1 MAQPQPDPMEH
12 LAPMGPLPPLV
23 SNTDPNRVLARDQP
37 PNLREAFNDFYPN
50 GLPHVYR
57 MLQTPG
63 AKGVPQTYLE
73 NYLPVGFYKNPKIE
87 AGAAFST
94 QNGLRPF
101 RYVEHLLSQRRIH
114 LWSKDEIQSVC
125 NSLRKSYWENMKS
138 MQKPH
143 CWDSLWSYFDA
154 CDIYNYGALNLWN
167 VINQLFDENQVIYM
181 DVAKEKAIE
190 TSRWAD
196 EWLRVEDND
205 KKLLQWDETK
215 GPVLRVLT
223 DEDWI
228 TLGTIDDAE
237 LVLFV
242 TNALKCRRSLLLS
255 PEKLRPDAKPNHL
268 MTSCSNKNLENWLAG
283 QRIFEPSGLPPP
295 PKVESHHGSPTSK
308 KTPAPCTMQN
318 GEHYFQSPGQQATS
332 AIEVL
337 QQSAAAAGP
346 VAPESGQAVSAGQ
359 IDKFNTTTWNTLRE
373 PPEARSKSTEPSA
386 SFNANELC
394 PSNGR
399 MDKSLGLSG
408 VHGSSTQTGSHDEDE
423 LDADTPT
430 KIRKRGHGNPR
441 ATGGQKSTV
450 TASLP
455 GSAVMRYSA
464 PILVS
469 ASAQAGNDAQQ
480 ANQATSSP
488 PKENQSRQSDKIRG
502 VETQASVIKELQKN
516 QQPNRI
522 LARSV
527 FHDQTCAQYPDNTNT
542 INRLQR
548 PYSEFHTNAV
558 AKGFPEE
565 AILLTSS
572 EMYAPLGITLHEPG
586 HHPGTFNHSI
596 QGAYSIPQPSFG
608 TSTGLGNRHPN
619 VQQPSISQ
627 KDLISNRGRTNSNGS
642 RFERFEPSDTRWPQQ
657 NQENFSGANPGFGRG
672 SYQRGAARRG
682 RRGGHNSR
690 NATAPVMQPHPGS
703 DLVHKKRDGTPWRE
717 QWRRGG
723 SNLIQVT
730 CENVQNGLTIND
742 YVPCSCQMCEARNRS
757 VYITAE
763 ACQDIPQA
771 DMLSRIKF
779 GLGERYGFVEEV
791 YPLPSKEPGRFIA
804 RFADSCSVGEALTMG
819 GGNMPEHGISVAFSP
834 ALRSKWTLSAQA
846 PTRAVSGQS
855 VDQHS
860 SIAHFSPYPFGL
872 SMANNSIT
880 SSTTPMP
887 PRIIYPPMTNAA
899 QTHNAQIW
907 SKNGG
912 QRAFSGFF
920 QPQTF
925 GHTSTARYPMS
936 DFQQFVP
943 GKPILDSTQ
952 VRAPATTQLEKCDT
966 FVDEPLQTKPPAEEA
981 LDDIRHTSQGI
992 SDSPRSDG
1000 SKSTGL
1006 KARVSL
1012 PNTPSKTSHSRNET
1026 STTKA
1031 DYQVPI
1037 GKAHLGRNSTIN
1049 LDGNLESGRRNMT
1062 EADTVP
1068 RPQAM
1073 LPSETTSNYTHSR
1086 VPSAFTEH
1094 EIKERRQ
1101 AWAKISM
1108 PLYPRRPNS
1117 STPTKPGSDNTKD
1130 VHLGVV
1136 KADKHVTTAIESD
1149 RSTTPTQNVTF
1160 TPDTGSVHEPSPD
1173 KPRDTMS
1180 FERSQSLPSVTHS
1193 VDSGEERESVL
1204 EERESVL
1211 EEPRQHR
1218 VQAIQNTAEFSASAN
1233 ESLTY
1238 QDEHSNEVH
1247 APNSN
1252 EQTVPLQESCPPS
1265 RPESPSGTQ
1274 TKGRPTKT
1282 KKSKKKKA
1290 KQNVLSQSNAMDHST
1305 HQQTSS
1311 VPRSDHMISQN
1322 LKVSAGENSPGPMPG
1337 SHFGSQESGASTPIK
1352 RHHEEVE
1359 QRSVFG
1365 SFKRSKKHESIRE
1378 TIPGP
1383 SQLQQNSLDESDSP
1397 DGSVRGRKGF
1407 RIGRGGSLRMTK
1419 QRRPRAIMPG
1429 SVIAEQ
1435 HREVQKSPPS
1445 SDFAFQCQSHPAL
1458 AGSPGVR
1465 GAENM
1470 AISRLNPQAQEFVSP
1485 SRPAD
1490 FIKHL
1495 NIEHSDTETPGRYTL
1510 GDSAPRASGL
1520 VGDNLKPFN
1529 IGLPNTK
1536 SPLHDDSVS
1545 STMTDLTPK
1554 HRRAR
1559 SEVIQKD
1566 TPKKGKGQASQAET
1580 KKTPA
1585 KNSKRGKGKERAVT
1599 VSVKPEK
1606 VENNRAMIPGTP
1618 RTPKQQDTKA
1628 KNPGLI
1634 NDDWPTLPASRDRA
1648 QSKPQTPSIW
1658 GTKTQNNGEDHSG
1671 KGSPS
1676 TKG

>member
-1 MAQPQPDPMEH
+1 MAQPQPDPMCH
-12 LAPMGPLPPLV
+12 LGPMGPSPSLA
-23 SNTDPNRVLARDQP
+23 SNTDPNRVFARDQP
-37 PNLREAFNDFYPN
+37 PNLREAFNEFYPN

-101 RYVEHLLSQRRIH
+101 RYVEQLLSQRRIH

-138 MQKPH
+138 MQRPH

-167 VINQLFDENQVIYM
+167 VVNQLFDENQVIYM

-196 EWLRVEDND
+196 EWLRAEDND

-215 GPVLRVLT
+215 GPILRVLT

-242 TNALKCRRSLLLS
+242 TNALKYRRCLLLS

-308 KTPAPCTMQN
+308 KTPAPCMMQN
-318 GEHYFQSPGQQATS
+318 GEHYFQPPGQQVAS
-332 AIEVL
+332 AVETL
-337 QQSAAAAGP
+337 QHSVAAVGP
-346 VAPESGQAVSAGQ
+346 VAPESDQAVSAGH
-359 IDKFNTTTWNTLRE
+359 IDTYSTTTWNALRE
-373 PPEARSKSTEPSA
+373 PPEARSKSTEPTT
-386 SFNANELC
+386 SFNVHGLYL
-394 PSNGR
+394 SNGGN
-399 MDKSLGLSG
+399 DKPVGLSCA
-408 VHGSSTQTGSHDEDE
+408 HGSSTEAGSQDEDE

-430 KIRKRGHGNPR
+430 KIRKRGHDNPR
-441 ATGGQKSTV
+441 ATKGGQKSTV

-464 PILVS
+464 PILAS
-469 ASAQAGNDAQQ
+469 ATAQAGNDAQQ
-480 ANQATSSP
+480 TNQATSSP
-488 PKENQSRQSDKIRG
+488 PKENQSRQNDKTRG

-516 QQPNRI
+516 QRPNRT
-522 LARSV
+522 LARSG
-527 FHDQTCAQYPDNTNT
+527 FHDQMGAQYPDNTNT
-542 INRLQR
+542 MNRLQL
-548 PYSEFHTNAV
+548 PYSEFQTNTV
-558 AKGFPEE
+558 AKDFPEE
-565 AILLTSS
+565 STLLNLSG
-572 EMYAPLGITLHEPG
+572 MHAPLGITFHEPG

-596 QGAYSIPQPSFG
+596 QGAYSVPQPSSG
-608 TSTGLGNRHPN
+608 IPTGLGNRHPN
-619 VQQPSISQ
+619 VQQPPMSQ
-627 KDLISNRGRTNSNGS
+627 KVLTPNRRRNNSNGS
-642 RFERFEPSDTRWPQQ
+642 RFDRFELNDTRWPQQ
-657 NQENFSGANPGFGRG
+657 NQENLNGANPGFGRG
-672 SYQRGAARRG
+672 SYQRGVARRG
-682 RRGGHNSR
+682 RGGGHNSR
-690 NATAPVMQPHPGS
+690 NATAPVMQPHLGS
-703 DLVHKKRDGTPWRE
+703 DLVHKKRGGTPWRD

-757 VYITAE
+757 VYITTE
-763 ACQDIPQA
+763 VCQDIPQA

-779 GLGERYGFVEEV
+779 GLSERYGFVEEV

-819 GGNMPEHGISVAFSP
+819 GGNMPEHGISVTFSP

-846 PTRAVSGQS
+846 PTRAVAGQS

-872 SMANNSIT
+872 SMANNSVA
-880 SSTTPMP
+880 STTNPMP
-887 PRIIYPPMTNAA
+887 PRVNYPPMANAVQA
-899 QTHNAQIW
+899 HNNQIW
-907 SKNGG
+907 PKSRG
-912 QRAFSGFF
+912 QRTLSGFV

-925 GHTSTARYPMS
+925 GHAPNIRYPMTE
-936 DFQQFVP
+936 FQQFVP
-943 GKPILDSTQ
+943 GKPILDSNQ
-952 VRAPATTQLEKCDT
+952 VHAPATTQLEKYDKLI
-966 FVDEPLQTKPPAEEA
+966 DEPLQTKPPAEEA
-981 LDDIRHTSQGI
+981 LNDIHHISQGV

-1000 SKSTGL
+1000 KSTGL

-1012 PNTPSKTSHSRNET
+1012 PNTPSKTSHSRHEP
-1026 STTKA
+1026 STMMV

-1037 GKAHLGRNSTIN
+1037 EKAHLGRNSTMK
-1049 LDGNLESGRRNMT
+1049 LDGNLGSGRGNRT
-1062 EADTVP
+1062 EADAVP
-1068 RPQAM
+1068 CPQAM
-1073 LPSETTSNYTHSR
+1073 LASETTSTYTHSR

-1117 STPTKPGSDNTKD
+1117 STPMKPGGGNAKD
-1130 VHLGVV
+1130 AYLRVV
-1136 KADKHVTTAIESD
+1136 QVDKHETTATEPD
-1149 RSTTPTQNVTF
+1149 RLTTPTPNVMF

-1173 KPRDTMS
+1173 KLRDTMS
-1180 FERSQSLPSVTHS
+1180 SQRSQSLPSIAHS
-1193 VDSGEERESVL
+1193 IDSGEERESVP
-1204 EERESVL
+1204 

-1218 VQAIQNTAEFSASAN
+1218 AQATHNTAEFSATAN

-1238 QDEHSNEVH
+1238 QCEPSNQVD
-1247 APNSN
+1247 APKGS
-1252 EQTVPLQESCPPS
+1252 EQTVPPQESCPNS

-1290 KQNVLSQSNAMDHST
+1290 KQNVLSHSNAVDHNT

-1311 VPRSDHMISQN
+1311 VPRSDHMISPD
-1322 LKVSAGENSPGPMPG
+1322 LKVSVGEESPGRAPG
-1337 SHFGSQESGASTPIK
+1337 SHSEGQESGASTPMK
-1352 RHHEEVE
+1352 RHHEELE
-1359 QRSVFG
+1359 HRSVSG
-1365 SFKRSKKHESIRE
+1365 SFKRSKKHESTHK
-1378 TIPGP
+1378 TIPCP
-1383 SQLQQNSLDESDSP
+1383 SQLQQNSFDESNSP
-1397 DGSVRGRKGF
+1397 DGGTHGRKGF

-1429 SVIAEQ
+1429 SVITEQ
-1435 HREVQKSPPS
+1435 HHEVQKSPLS
-1445 SDFAFQCQSHPAL
+1445 SDFAFQCQSHSTL
-1458 AGSPGVR
+1458 AGLPGVH
-1465 GAENM
+1465 GADNT
-1470 AISRLNPQAQEFVSP
+1470 ATSRLNPQAQEFVSP
-1485 SRPAD
+1485 SGLAD
-1490 FIKHL
+1490 FIDHL
-1495 NIEHSDTETPGRYTL
+1495 TTEPSDTETPGRHTL
-1510 GDSAPRASGL
+1510 GGSVTHTPGQEA
-1520 VGDNLKPFN
+1520 DNLKPFN
-1529 IGLPNTK
+1529 IELPNNK
-1536 SPLHDDSVS
+1536 NLPHDDSVS
-1545 STMTDLTPK
+1545 STTSDLTPK

-1559 SEVIQKD
+1559 SEMGQKD
-1566 TPKKGKGQASQAET
+1566 TPKKGKGPASQVEA

-1599 VSVKPEK
+1599 MGTKSGK
-1606 VENNRAMIPGTP
+1606 VESKHAMTPGTP

-1634 NDDWPTLPASRDRA
+1634 NEDWPTLPASRDRA

-1658 GTKTQNNGEDHSG
+1658 GTKTQNAGEDHSG
-1671 KGSPS
+1671 RGSPF